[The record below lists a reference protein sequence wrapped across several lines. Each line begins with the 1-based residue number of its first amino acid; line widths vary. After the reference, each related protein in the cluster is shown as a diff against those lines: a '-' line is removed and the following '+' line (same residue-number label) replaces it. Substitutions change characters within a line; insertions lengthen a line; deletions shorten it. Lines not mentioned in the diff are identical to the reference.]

1 MKKFQI
7 LIIALLISLLFCTFI
22 NIQNVKAAALG
33 VSVSPVGPLTLVFNQ
48 VQVFT
53 ANASGGTGAL
63 SYQWYLDGIA
73 VSGQTASTYSY
84 TGVTSGSPHTVYVR
98 VTDSASP
105 PVSVNS
111 NSVSVTVNSANFAVS
126 VSPVGPLTLVLNQVQ
141 VFTAVASGG
150 TGALSYQWYLDGVA
164 DSGQTTSTYS
174 YTPVLGSHGIQ
185 VNVTDSASPPGS
197 VLSNLVMIKVNPPSG
212 FATRLVV
219 SSVNVQT
226 TGVAFPLTV
235 TATDEY
241 NNPAT
246 NYNGVVRF
254 TSSDSQAVLPANIAL
269 KNGVGIFN
277 VTLITTG
284 WQSVTVTDTV
294 ISSISGSQFN
304 IRVDLASVV
313 TFVVSGIPSPSIAGV
328 VQSVTVTAK
337 DVNNNLV
344 KSYSGTVRFT
354 SSDSQAVLPANV
366 GLINGVGSFSVTLKT
381 AGIQSITVTDATV
394 SSIDGSQTGITV
406 KPSALNH
413 FSISVPGTVTADTT
427 FGGVSATAYDVY
439 NNVKTDYAGSVYFTS
454 SDSAA
459 ILPYTSPNKYL
470 FVGSDNGVHTFSG
483 FNLKTTPSQTIS
495 VTDGSISKQSAS
507 ITVTTY
513 IPGQP
518 TPTPSSTSQA
528 TPTVKPDGSTVSPS
542 SSPHVK
548 PEPSNSTHVSPS
560 PLPSGINLNS
570 DLIILPLSFLDLSLF
585 FAFLSIILLPTSK
598 LLPRYYQMVTPLIRK
613 LEAAAVL
620 VSILFLF
627 TVAIQIAMSI
637 LNL

>member
-1 MKKFQI
+1 
-7 LIIALLISLLFCTFI
+7 
-22 NIQNVKAAALG
+22 
-33 VSVSPVGPLTLVFNQ
+33 VSPVGPLTLVLNQ

-53 ANASGGTGAL
+53 AVASGGTGAL
-63 SYQWYLDGIA
+63 SYQWYLDGA
-73 VSGQTASTYSY
+73 VVSGQTASSYSY
-84 TGVTSGSPHTVYVR
+84 TATLGSHLVYVR

-111 NSVSVTVNSANFAVS
+111 NSVSVTVNSVGFAVS

-235 TATDEY
+235 TATDDY

-304 IRVDLASVV
+304 IRVDLASGV

-381 AGIQSITVTDATV
+381 AGIQSITATDATV

-406 KPSALNH
+406 KPSALDH
-413 FSISVPGTVTADTT
+413 FSILVPGAVTADTT
-427 FGGVSATAYDVY
+427 FGGVSVTAYDVY
-439 NNVKTDYAGSVYFTS
+439 NNVKTDYAGSVYFTC

-459 ILPYTSPNKYL
+459 VLPYTSTSKYL
-470 FVGSDNGVHTFSG
+470 FVNGNNGVHIFSG
-483 FNLKTTPSQTIS
+483 FTMETTPSQTIS

-507 ITVTTY
+507 ITVN

-518 TPTPSSTSQA
+518 TPTPTPPPQGSPTA
-528 TPTVKPDGSTVSPS
+528 TPAPGSSNSGSPS
-542 SSPHVK
+542 SSPYGSPTAK
-548 PEPSNSTHVSPS
+548 PAPSNSTHVSPS

-570 DLIILPLSFLDLSLF
+570 DLIELPLSFLDISVF

-598 LLPRYYQMVTPLIRK
+598 LLPRYYQMVTPLVRK

-620 VSILFLF
+620 VSVLFLL
-627 TVAIQIAMSI
+627 TVAIQVALAI